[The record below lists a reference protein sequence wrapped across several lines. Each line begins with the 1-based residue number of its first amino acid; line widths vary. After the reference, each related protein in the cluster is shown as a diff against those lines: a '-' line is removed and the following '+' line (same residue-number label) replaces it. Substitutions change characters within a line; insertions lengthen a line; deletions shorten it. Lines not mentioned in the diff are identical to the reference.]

1 MANENELNIQETEK
15 QEIAETGA
23 ERTRSRLA
31 FVPRTDIYET
41 NEAIVL
47 VTDMPGVDESTLDIT
62 LENDVITIN
71 GYVEMAY
78 PEGYGLAYGE
88 YRVGDYERS
97 FTLSSK
103 VDRNKIEAT
112 VKDGVLRLHLPKA
125 EPSMRKIA
133 VSAG

>member
-41 NEAIVL
+41 HEAIVL

-62 LENDVITIN
+62 LENDVLTLN
-71 GYVEMAY
+71 GCVEMAY

-103 VDRNKIEAT
+103 VDRDKIEAT
-112 VKDGVLRLHLPKA
+112 VKDGVLRLYLPKA

>member
-1 MANENELNIQETEK
+1 MANEQEPNIQETEK
-15 QEIAETGA
+15 QEIVETGA

-31 FVPRTDIYET
+31 CVPRADIYET
-41 NEAIVL
+41 NETIVL
-47 VTDMPGVDESTLDIT
+47 VTDMPGVDENSLDIT
-62 LENDVITIN
+62 LENDVLTII
-71 GYVEMAY
+71 GYVESER
-78 PEGYGLAYGE
+78 PEGDGLAYNE

-112 VKDGVLRLHLPKA
+112 VKDGVLRLRLPKA

-133 VSAG
+133 VAAG

>member
-1 MANENELNIQETEK
+1 MANENELHIQETEK

-62 LENDVITIN
+62 LENDVLTIN

-97 FTLSSK
+97 FTLSNK

-133 VSAG
+133 VTAG

>member
-1 MANENELNIQETEK
+1 MANEKELNIQETGK
-15 QEIAETGA
+15 QEIAETRA

-47 VTDMPGVDESTLDIT
+47 VTDMPGVDQSTLDIT
-62 LENDVITIN
+62 LENDVLTIN
-71 GYVEMAY
+71 GYVEAAY

-97 FTLSSK
+97 FTLSNK

-112 VKDGVLRLHLPKA
+112 VKDGVLRLYLPKA
-125 EPSMRKIA
+125 ESSMRKIA
-133 VSAG
+133 VTAG